1 MQLICN
7 LDLESEFMLSEIY
20 YCARATISPIL
31 HKMVAMKI
39 EEAMIK
45 NVITLQR
52 DVSAYDAVKLMNE
65 NRIGCLVVLQYGQVA
80 GIITERDML
89 ERVLEK
95 CKNPK
100 ETKVTEIMTKPV
112 IVGKPEMQLA
122 EAAKLMFEKKVK
134 KLPIV
139 EGNRLVGLV
148 TLTDLARVASLDKKT
163 MELIETRE
171 RFLEA
176 CMHAWDN
183 TLIKQDQAAVAR

>member
-1 MQLICN
+1 
-7 LDLESEFMLSEIY
+7 
-20 YCARATISPIL
+20 
-31 HKMVAMKI
+31 MKI

-45 NVITLQR
+45 SVVTLQE
-52 DVSAYDAVKLMNE
+52 DVSVYEAVKLMNE
-65 NRIGCLVVLQYGQVA
+65 NRIGCLVVLQYGQVV
-80 GIITERDML
+80 GIVTERDML

-95 CKNPK
+95 CRNPK
-100 ETKVTEIMTKPV
+100 ETKVTEIMTKRV
-112 IVGKPEMQLA
+112 IVGKPDMQLV

-148 TLTDLARVASLDKKT
+148 TLTDLARMASLDEKT

-176 CMHAWDN
+176 CLHAWDS
-183 TLIKQDQAAVAR
+183 TLRKQDQSAVAR

>member
-1 MQLICN
+1 M
-7 LDLESEFMLSEIY
+7 M
-20 YCARATISPIL
+20 
-31 HKMVAMKI
+31 AMKI
-39 EEAMIK
+39 EEVMIK

-65 NRIGCLVVLQYGQVA
+65 NKIGCLVVLQYGQVV

-95 CKNPK
+95 CRDPK
-100 ETKVTEIMTKPV
+100 ETKVTEIMTKRV
-112 IVGKPEMQLA
+112 IVGKPDMELA

-139 EGNRLVGLV
+139 EENHLVGLV
-148 TLTDLARVASLDKKT
+148 TLTDLARVASLDEKT
-163 MELIETRE
+163 MELIETRD

-176 CMHAWDN
+176 CLHAWDT
-183 TLIKQDQAAVAR
+183 TLRKQDQSAVSR

>member
-1 MQLICN
+1 
-7 LDLESEFMLSEIY
+7 
-20 YCARATISPIL
+20 
-31 HKMVAMKI
+31 MKI

-45 NVITLQR
+45 SVVTLQE
-52 DVSAYDAVKLMNE
+52 DVSVYEAVKLMNE
-65 NRIGCLVVLQYGQVA
+65 NRIGCLVVLQYGQVV
-80 GIITERDML
+80 GIVTERDML

-95 CKNPK
+95 CRNPK
-100 ETKVTEIMTKPV
+100 ETKVTEIMTKRV
-112 IVGKPEMQLA
+112 IVGKLGIRLD

-148 TLTDLARVASLDKKT
+148 TLTDLARMASLDEKT

-176 CMHAWDN
+176 CLHAWDT
-183 TLIKQDQAAVAR
+183 TLRKQDQSAVTR

>member
-1 MQLICN
+1 M
-7 LDLESEFMLSEIY
+7 M
-20 YCARATISPIL
+20 T
-31 HKMVAMKI
+31 MKN
-39 EEAMIK
+39 EDAMIK

-65 NRIGCLVVLQYGQVA
+65 NRIGCLVVLQYGQVV

-100 ETKVTEIMTKPV
+100 ETKVTEIMTKRV
-112 IVGKPEMQLA
+112 IVGKPDMQLV

-148 TLTDLARVASLDKKT
+148 TLTDLARVASFDKKT

-176 CMHAWDN
+176 CMRAWDN
-183 TLIKQDQAAVAR
+183 TLRKQDQSTVAR

>member
-1 MQLICN
+1 
-7 LDLESEFMLSEIY
+7 
-20 YCARATISPIL
+20 
-31 HKMVAMKI
+31 MKI

-45 NVITLQR
+45 NVITLQT

-65 NRIGCLVVLQYGQVA
+65 KRIGCLVVLQYGQVV

-100 ETKVTEIMTKPV
+100 ETKVTEIMTKRV
-112 IVGKPEMQLA
+112 IVGKPDMQLGG
-122 EAAKLMFEKKVK
+122 AAKLMFEKKVK

-148 TLTDLARVASLDKKT
+148 TLTDLARVTSLDKKT

-176 CMHAWDN
+176 CMHAWDT
-183 TLIKQDQAAVAR
+183 TLRKQDQATVAR

>member
-1 MQLICN
+1 
-7 LDLESEFMLSEIY
+7 
-20 YCARATISPIL
+20 
-31 HKMVAMKI
+31 
-39 EEAMIK
+39 
-45 NVITLQR
+45 
-52 DVSAYDAVKLMNE
+52 MNE
-65 NRIGCLVVLQYGQVA
+65 NRIGCLVVLQYGQVV

-100 ETKVTEIMTKPV
+100 ETNITEIMTKRV
-112 IVGKPEMQLA
+112 IVGKPDMQVA

-148 TLTDLARVASLDKKT
+148 TLTDLARMASLDEKT

-176 CMHAWDN
+176 CMHAWDT
-183 TLIKQDQAAVAR
+183 TLRKQDQTAVTR

>member
-1 MQLICN
+1 M
-7 LDLESEFMLSEIY
+7 M
-20 YCARATISPIL
+20 T
-31 HKMVAMKI
+31 MKV

-45 NVITLQR
+45 NVVTLQQ

-65 NRIGCLVVLQYGQVA
+65 NRIGCLVVLQYGQVV

-100 ETKVTEIMTKPV
+100 ETNITEIMTKRV
-112 IVGKPEMQLA
+112 IVGKPDMQLA
-122 EAAKLMFEKKVK
+122 EVAKLMFEKKVK

-148 TLTDLARVASLDKKT
+148 TLTDLARIANLDEKT

-171 RFLEA
+171 HFLEA
-176 CMHAWDN
+176 CMHAWDT
-183 TLIKQDQAAVAR
+183 TLRKQDQTAVTR

>member
-1 MQLICN
+1 M
-7 LDLESEFMLSEIY
+7 M
-20 YCARATISPIL
+20 T
-31 HKMVAMKI
+31 MKVK
-39 EEAMIK
+39 EAMIK
-45 NVITLQR
+45 NVVTLQQ

-65 NRIGCLVVLQYGQVA
+65 NRIGCLVVLQYGQVV

-100 ETKVTEIMTKPV
+100 ETNITEIMTKRV
-112 IVGKPEMQLA
+112 IVGKPDMQLA

-148 TLTDLARVASLDKKT
+148 TLTDLARMASLDEKT

-176 CMHAWDN
+176 CMHAWDT
-183 TLIKQDQAAVAR
+183 TLRKQDQTAVAR

>member
-1 MQLICN
+1 
-7 LDLESEFMLSEIY
+7 MLSEIY
-20 YCARATISPIL
+20 YCPRTTISLIL
-31 HKMVAMKI
+31 DKMVTMKI
-39 EEAMIK
+39 EEVMIK

-100 ETKVTEIMTKPV
+100 ETKVTEIMTKRV
-112 IVGKPEMQLA
+112 IVGKPDMQLA
-122 EAAKLMFEKKVK
+122 EAAKIMFEKKVK

-148 TLTDLARVASLDKKT
+148 TLTDLARVASLDEKT

-183 TLIKQDQAAVAR
+183 TIRKQDQAALCTKQ

>member
-1 MQLICN
+1 M
-7 LDLESEFMLSEIY
+7 M
-20 YCARATISPIL
+20 T
-31 HKMVAMKI
+31 MKV

-45 NVITLQR
+45 NVITLQQ

-65 NRIGCLVVLQYGQVA
+65 NRIGCLVVLQYGQVV

-100 ETKVTEIMTKPV
+100 ETNITEIMTKRV
-112 IVGKPEMQLA
+112 IVGKPDMQLA

-148 TLTDLARVASLDKKT
+148 TLTDLARMASLDEKT

-176 CMHAWDN
+176 CMHAWDA
-183 TLIKQDQAAVAR
+183 TLRKQDQSAVTR

>member
-1 MQLICN
+1 
-7 LDLESEFMLSEIY
+7 
-20 YCARATISPIL
+20 
-31 HKMVAMKI
+31 MKI

-45 NVITLQR
+45 SVVTLQE
-52 DVSAYDAVKLMNE
+52 DVSVYEAVKLMNE
-65 NRIGCLVVLQYGQVA
+65 NRIGCLVVLQYGQVV
-80 GIITERDML
+80 GIVTERDML

-95 CKNPK
+95 CRNPK
-100 ETKVTEIMTKPV
+100 ETKVTEIMTKRV
-112 IVGKPEMQLA
+112 IVGKLGIRLD

-148 TLTDLARVASLDKKT
+148 TLTDLARMASLDEKT

-176 CMHAWDN
+176 CVHAWDT
-183 TLIKQDQAAVAR
+183 TLKK

>member
-1 MQLICN
+1 M
-7 LDLESEFMLSEIY
+7 M
-20 YCARATISPIL
+20 T
-31 HKMVAMKI
+31 MKV

-65 NRIGCLVVLQYGQVA
+65 NRIGCLVVLQYGQVV

-89 ERVLEK
+89 ERVVEK

-100 ETKVTEIMTKPV
+100 ETNVTEIMTKRV
-112 IVGKPEMQLA
+112 IVGKPDMQLA

-148 TLTDLARVASLDKKT
+148 TLTDLARMTSLDEKT

-176 CMHAWDN
+176 CMHAWDT
-183 TLIKQDQAAVAR
+183 TLRKQDQTAVAR